1 MLITP
6 STLTNCV
13 HNTLSEIRCG
23 HLNRPVIFRI
33 VEQPNSDIYVL
44 VAVLFLK
51 LILNDAVSGVHTNDV
66 NLDIFTI
73 KHSITKLNI

>member
-23 HLNRPVIFRI
+23 YLNRPVIFRI
-33 VEQPNSDIYVL
+33 VEQLNWTIYVL

-51 LILNDAVSGVHTNDV
+51 LILNDAGPGLLTNDV
-66 NLDIFTI
+66 NLDIVSI